1 MKTLLLLAFVFV
13 LSALG
18 YSSVNDI
25 KSINADVPAYETDS
39 EMPDDLKQFANAWS
53 SEMKEAQNQFIGA
66 TMTYFKF
73 GLKFICMIVILIWLE
88 MTFKPFSNFTKK

>member
-13 LSALG
+13 LSILG

-25 KSINADVPAYETDS
+25 KSISADTPVYES
-39 EMPDDLKQFANAWS
+39 QAEMPEDLKQFANGWS
-53 SEMKEAQNQFIGA
+53 SEIREARNQFIGA

-73 GLKFICMIVILIWLE
+73 GLKFICIIVLLVWLE
-88 MTFKPFSNFTKK
+88 MTFKPFSVFTKK